1 LSLQYTGGAEDAAPL
16 PNQKFLGDSL
26 YRSSY
31 HSPTKRK
38 EEAGERL
45 GTREEQCIAGK
56 SRRGFLCYRRIG
68 RKKML

>member
-1 LSLQYTGGAEDAAPL
+1 LSLQYTGGVEDAAPL

-45 GTREEQCIAGK
+45 DK
-56 SRRGFLCYRRIG
+56 RRAVHC
-68 RKKML
+68 RKE